1 MNMEKDNLKNFIQK
15 NKAQFEDEFDPKQG
29 WSELEQKLPSE
40 KGNKGFYWMK
50 IAAAVLVI
58 CSVGVWLMYQ
68 QSNKS
73 NMMPEQIVC
82 SPENASQVSPE
93 LLEAEYY
100 YQTVVNEKMK
110 QVQQL
115 TDDRTVL
122 ADVEHLNKEYDELK
136 QEMCEWL
143 DDEKVMEAIKKNYQL
158 RIEIMDNIIKELK
171 A

>member
-1 MNMEKDNLKNFIQK
+1 MEKDNLKDFIQK
-15 NKAQFEDEFDPKQG
+15 NKSQFEDEFNPAKG
-29 WSELEQKLPSE
+29 WNDLEQKLPSS
-40 KGNKGFYWMK
+40 KRRNGFDWLK

-58 CSVGVWLMYQ
+58 CSVGAWLMYQ
-68 QSNKS
+68 QHNKS
-73 NMMPEQIVC
+73 MVPEQIVC

-115 TDDRTVL
+115 TDDKTVL

-136 QEMCEWL
+136 QEKGEWMNN
-143 DDEKVMEAIKKNYQL
+143 EKVMEDIKKDDKL
-158 RIEIMDNIIKELK
+158 RIKVIDKNIKELK

>member
-1 MNMEKDNLKNFIQK
+1 MEKDNLKDFIQK
-15 NKAQFEDEFDPKQG
+15 NKSQFEDEFNPAKG
-29 WSELEQKLPSE
+29 WDDLEQKLPSS
-40 KGNKGFYWMK
+40 KKRSGFDWLK
-50 IAAAVLVI
+50 IAAAVLVL

-68 QSNKS
+68 QNNKS
-73 NMMPEQIVC
+73 NMMPEQVVC
-82 SPENASQVSPE
+82 SPENALKVSPE

-115 TDDRTVL
+115 TDDKTVL
-122 ADVEHLNKEYDELK
+122 ADVEHLNKEYNELK

>member
-1 MNMEKDNLKNFIQK
+1 MEKDNLKNFIQK
-15 NKAQFEDEFDPKQG
+15 NKAQFEDEFDSTQG
-29 WSELEQKLPSE
+29 WNDLEKKLSSS
-40 KGNKGFYWMK
+40 KRRKNFDWLK

-58 CSVGVWLMYQ
+58 CSVGAWLMYKQ
-68 QSNKS
+68 NNKS
-73 NMMPEQIVC
+73 NIIPNQIVC
-82 SPENASQVSPE
+82 SPENALKVSPE

-100 YQTVVNEKMK
+100 YQTIVNEKMK
-110 QVQQL
+110 QVRQL
-115 TDDRTVL
+115 TNDKTVL
-122 ADVEHLNKEYDELK
+122 ADVEHLNKEYNELK